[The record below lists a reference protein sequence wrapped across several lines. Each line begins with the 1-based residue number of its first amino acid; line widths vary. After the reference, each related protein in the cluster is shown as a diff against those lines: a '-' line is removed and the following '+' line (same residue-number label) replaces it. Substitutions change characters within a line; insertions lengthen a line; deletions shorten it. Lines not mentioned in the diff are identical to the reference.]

1 MLISLL
7 ERWGFTMRY
16 TRNPAIADVATTAKN
31 SNAKMAINIFVYQR
45 EGNRN
50 SSRMDMRDLRHWAG
64 AQRRIHLLT
73 EIIVIV
79 ARDSRRPF
87 HNCFACVA
95 CSSSYCALFRT
106 SGFRPRV
113 IESAIIKL
121 RPALPSMN
129 ILDLRQTSVRQ
140 LEPLLEEEARHWHDE
155 LHWDYRGALDLIKRF
170 LEAHALC
177 GCVAFENGSAAGYS
191 FYVLEEQKGLI
202 GGLYV
207 SPRFPQADIGRR
219 LLEEMLFSMRALPQL
234 SRIEAQLMPFGG
246 PVDNPLREQGFQLYT
261 RQFMLLD
268 LQNDAEPRAGA
279 SAGMRLDRWNDR
291 FFEPCAKL
299 IYLSY
304 ANHVDGEINDQYRS
318 RAGALRFLKNIIL
331 LPGCGQFVPSASFV
345 LRQPGSDD
353 LIAAVLTSEVSP
365 GVGHTTQI
373 CVLPGYQGHGLGRM
387 LMQTSAEALR
397 AMKFRELTLTV
408 TSQNRSAVQLYEKLH
423 FTTIRSFTAGVWP
436 R

>member
-1 MLISLL
+1 
-7 ERWGFTMRY
+7 
-16 TRNPAIADVATTAKN
+16 
-31 SNAKMAINIFVYQR
+31 
-45 EGNRN
+45 
-50 SSRMDMRDLRHWAG
+50 
-64 AQRRIHLLT
+64 
-73 EIIVIV
+73 
-79 ARDSRRPF
+79 
-87 HNCFACVA
+87 
-95 CSSSYCALFRT
+95 
-106 SGFRPRV
+106 
-113 IESAIIKL
+113 
-121 RPALPSMN
+121 MN

-177 GCVAFENGSAAGYS
+177 GCVAFENGAAAGYS

-207 SPRFPQADIGRR
+207 SQRFPQAEIGRR

-246 PVDNPLREQGFQLYT
+246 PVDSPLREQGFRLYT

-268 LQNDAEPRAGA
+268 LQKNNNDESRAGA
-279 SAGMRLDRWNDR
+279 SAGMRVERWNDR

-331 LPGCGQFVPSASFV
+331 LPGCGQFVPTASFV
-345 LRQPGSDD
+345 LRQPGSDE
-353 LIAAVLTSEVSP
+353 LVGAVLTSEVSP

-387 LMQTSAEALR
+387 LMQTSAETLR
-397 AMKFRELTLTV
+397 ALKFRELTLTV
-408 TSQNRSAVQLYEKLH
+408 TSQNRSAVQLYENLH